1 LLDHDLQKMLR
12 MKLEDL
18 ESIYKIELE
27 KMNIFLLKFV
37 NFYMKLKGKQQDKN
51 KNGLTFME
59 AWSMKLMIWN
69 EI

>member
-1 LLDHDLQKMLR
+1 

-59 AWSMKLMIWN
+59 A
-69 EI
+69 